1 MAGEQLIKM
10 LTERGGSDSEYSDVV
25 YGRVISTAP
34 LKVQISNSM
43 IIDDNFIVL
52 GKHIGSFSMSG
63 SLTTSD
69 TFFKV
74 VTPSLARTVAE
85 KPKIEKTTKPATFTF
100 DNSLKVGDK
109 VTMIRADG
117 GQQFYLF
124 EREGG

>member
-1 MAGEQLIKM
+1 M

-34 LKVQISNSM
+34 LKVQI
-43 IIDDNFIVL
+43 DDNFIVL

-63 SLTTSD
+63 SLTTTEEKKGKD
-69 TFFKV
+69 G
-74 VTPSLARTVAE
+74 E
-85 KPKIEKTTKPATFTF
+85 KPKSEKTTKPATFTF

>member
-1 MAGEQLIKM
+1 MAGEQLIRM
-10 LTERGGSDSEYSDVV
+10 LTERGGSDSEYADIV
-25 YGRVISTAP
+25 YGRVISTVP

-43 IIDDNFIVL
+43 IIDDNFIIL

-63 SLTTSD
+63 SITTSEEKKNKD
-69 TFFKV
+69 G
-74 VTPSLARTVAE
+74 E
-85 KPKIEKTTKPATFTF
+85 KPEMEKITKPAAFTF

>member
-63 SLTTSD
+63 SLTTSEEKKD
-69 TFFKV
+69 KDG
-74 VTPSLARTVAE
+74 E
-85 KPKIEKTTKPATFTF
+85 KPKIEKTTKTATFTF

>member
-63 SLTTSD
+63 SLTTTEEKKGKD
-69 TFFKV
+69 G
-74 VTPSLARTVAE
+74 E
-85 KPKIEKTTKPATFTF
+85 KPKSEQSTKPATFTF